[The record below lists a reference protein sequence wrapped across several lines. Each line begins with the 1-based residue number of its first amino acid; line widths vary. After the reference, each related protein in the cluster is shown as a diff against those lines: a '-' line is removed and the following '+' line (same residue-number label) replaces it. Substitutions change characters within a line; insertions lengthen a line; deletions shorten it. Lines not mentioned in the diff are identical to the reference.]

1 MERHV
6 IATAERVVGA
16 VRHMLAR
23 FDGIEGAFVY
33 GSVAHGTA
41 RPDSDVDLFV
51 LTDAD
56 PGPETRAHLRSV
68 TERLQRDLGYRPDP
82 VHVVEVFSTARC
94 VDALTGP
101 LVLRATHMAADGK
114 PIDRITI
121 DSDDLEILRA
131 LRDRRLAV
139 RSSPVV
145 DGLTDLACRQV
156 TAAARRLD
164 VFDRQVLDRIG
175 LRSADTVPAPVP
187 APEDMP

>member
-1 MERHV
+1 M
-6 IATAERVVGA
+6 IATADHVVGA

-23 FDGIEGAFVY
+23 FEGIEGAFVY

-41 RPDSDVDLFV
+41 RPGSDIDLFV
-51 LTDAD
+51 VTVAD
-56 PGPETRAHLRSV
+56 LGPEVRAHLRSAA
-68 TERLQRDLGYRPDP
+68 EGLQRGLGYLPDP

-101 LVLRATHMAADGK
+101 LVLRATHMAADGR
-114 PIDRITI
+114 PIDRMTL

-131 LRDRRLAV
+131 LQDRRLTV
-139 RSSPVV
+139 RPSPVV
-145 DGLTDLACRQV
+145 DGLTALARRQV

-175 LRSADTVPAPVP
+175 LRSDDSLSAPVP
-187 APEDMP
+187 APKDMP